1 MEYKFLTFPARPRK
15 KTSLPSSS
23 RRPPLAVLLLQNYD
37 AGNNFSSSSSSSF
50 PRGKGRR
57 NQSTFLSCPE
67 RLFLP
72 KRETKK
78 RGEKKFSLFCV
89 EEDQRLAVPRGEG
102 GDSGASDPT
111 PPYKKVVVLFSH
123 SKANPPKKRER
134 KKDRP
139 SFLTL
144 SLTLFLLFCKGAAA
158 APQTHCGERLVC
170 DFQIAA
176 RVLIDRK

>member
-15 KTSLPSSS
+15 KPSLPSSS

-37 AGNNFSSSSSSSF
+37 AGNNFSSSSSSSSF

-89 EEDQRLAVPRGEG
+89 EEDQRLAVPRGKE

-111 PPYKKVVVLFSH
+111 APYKKSSGPFFPIQKQTHPKKWGEEEGPTPLPDPQSHPLLFSA
-123 SKANPPKKRER
+123 KGQRPPHKPTVE
-134 KKDRP
+134 KD
-139 SFLTL
+139 
-144 SLTLFLLFCKGAAA
+144 
-158 APQTHCGERLVC
+158 
-170 DFQIAA
+170 
-176 RVLIDRK
+176 